1 MPTKMQ
7 SRTDR
12 SRTTTELERERE
24 LEALELGIARGLP
37 GAETG
42 ELVERA
48 GCAWHGR

>member
-24 LEALELGIARGLP
+24 LEALGLGIAPGLP
-37 GAETG
+37 GDETG
-42 ELVERA
+42 RDEQRNEKCR
-48 GCAWHGR
+48 